1 MLHGESLRILIGFW
15 QFQSYG
21 EGFPFF
27 NTLKVS
33 IYTKYFTL
41 PKKMKRFAN
50 EFSAYLFCYIYM
62 N

>member
-1 MLHGESLRILIGFW
+1 
-15 QFQSYG
+15 QSYG

-41 PKKMKRFAN
+41 PSLMPITAFPGSDFLFSPLFYCEQRKIGGDKKKGG
-50 EFSAYLFCYIYM
+50 I
-62 N
+62 

>member
-41 PKKMKRFAN
+41 PN
-50 EFSAYLFCYIYM
+50 ES
-62 N
+62 